1 MKPVSFVIAKTERR
15 CFLDQ
20 QEDLVH
26 FYDAYHTHPEWQLC
40 HIQASSGTALLGD
53 YMGPFSAGDLFLVG
67 SGLPHVFRNSPEYY
81 QSDSSLRA
89 RGRFL
94 YIDRE
99 AWGPAFW
106 HTEACQG
113 LNRFLEQHRGA
124 YVVRGVLRQRLLERW
139 LRLEE
144 SGNMAGVL
152 CFLEMLLLMQQDP
165 SGLMELS
172 GAQLSS
178 EWKGSGA
185 DRLGE
190 VIRYCSRECHRRIP
204 LSEIAAVAHMTPEAF
219 SRFFHKSTR
228 KTFTEFL
235 NQLRISQACRLLQQ
249 GRTPA
254 EAADGSGFQNLSH
267 FYRTFRRFM
276 HLSPAAYLRKL

>member
-1 MKPVSFVIAKTERR
+1 MKPVSFVLAKTEGRS
-15 CFLDQ
+15 FLDQ

-40 HIQASSGTALLGD
+40 HIQAGTGTAVLGD
-53 YMGPFSAGDLFLVG
+53 YVGPFSAGDLFLVG

-81 QSDSSLRA
+81 LPGSSLRA

-94 YIDRE
+94 YIDLE
-99 AWGPAFW
+99 AWGSAFW
-106 HTEACQG
+106 NTEAFQD
-113 LNRFLEQHRGA
+113 LNRFLDQHRGA
-124 YVVRGVLRQRLLERW
+124 YEVRGVLKQRLLERW
-139 LRLEE
+139 RRLEAP
-144 SGNMAGVL
+144 GGMAEVL
-152 CFLEMLLLMQQDP
+152 CFLELLLLMQQDT
-165 SGLMELS
+165 SGLRELS
-172 GAQLSS
+172 GSRLSQ
-178 EWKGSGA
+178 EWKAAGC

-204 LSEIAAVAHMTPEAF
+204 LREIAAVAHMTPEAF

-235 NQLRISQACRLLQQ
+235 NQLRVSQACRLLQQ
-249 GRTPA
+249 GKSPV

-267 FYRTFRRFM
+267 FYRTFRKFM
-276 HLSPAAYLRKL
+276 HLSPAEYLRKL